1 MVRGFRSAPSGAFG
15 AIFLQPGGRN
25 RLRGPR
31 RGTRIR
37 TMLAMPGS
45 ILGTRVTRVED
56 RDLMTGRG
64 CYVGDVTVEGLASL
78 VFVRSP
84 IAHGRVVGIDASAA
98 RSHPGVLAVLTAADL
113 GIAPFHPFMVLNER
127 CPRPPLA
134 EGKVRFV
141 GEPLAAVVGDTPAAA
156 ADGASLVAIDL
167 EPLPAVADPERALA
181 AGAPLQFEELGTN
194 LAAGEREDG

>member
-1 MVRGFRSAPSGAFG
+1 MVRGSRSAPSGTSG
-15 AIFLQPGGRN
+15 AAGRQPGGMN
-25 RLRGPR
+25 RVPSPR
-31 RGTRIR
+31 PGSRIR

-64 CYVGDVTVEGLASL
+64 CYVGDVAVEGLASL
-78 VFVRSP
+78 AFVRSP

-98 RSHPGVLAVLTAADL
+98 RSHPGVVAVLTAADL

-134 EGKVRFV
+134 DGKVRFV
-141 GEPLAAVVGDTPAAA
+141 GEPLAAVVG
-156 ADGASLVAIDL
+156 
-167 EPLPAVADPERALA
+167 
-181 AGAPLQFEELGTN
+181 
-194 LAAGEREDG
+194 